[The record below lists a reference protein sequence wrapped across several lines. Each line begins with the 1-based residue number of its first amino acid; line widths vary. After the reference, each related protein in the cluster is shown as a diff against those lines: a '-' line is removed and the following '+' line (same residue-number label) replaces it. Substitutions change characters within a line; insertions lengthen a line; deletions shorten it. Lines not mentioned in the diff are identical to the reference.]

1 MGEASE
7 VWVPPPL
14 SLADSC
20 QESLERPGLVCV
32 RLRRRGLGIQIKG
45 SAGERCSASDPPV
58 LKPSL
63 GTLPSQHQML
73 ARVPSFQNTNLPTA
87 KLHSLPLHPSFPSTS
102 PARLYVCLFLF
113 FSWQVAFCT
122 VDINVTGSKMC
133 HCIKKWMTCSIYFLT
148 LYISHQTLNFYSYHF

>member
-1 MGEASE
+1 MGEASK

-45 SAGERCSASDPPV
+45 SAGERCSASDPPA

-87 KLHSLPLHPSFPSTS
+87 KLHSLSPHPSFPTTSTAS
-102 PARLYVCLFLF
+102 LYVCSVGF
-113 FSWQVAFCT
+113 FSYDRLLFCMVA
-122 VDINVTGSKMC
+122 INSFHTFYLLYYTKP
-133 HCIKKWMTCSIYFLT
+133 WTSIL
-148 LYISHQTLNFYSYHF
+148 SSNWVRG

>member
-45 SAGERCSASDPPV
+45 SAGERCSASDPPA

-63 GTLPSQHQML
+63 GTLLSQHQML

-87 KLHSLPLHPSFPSTS
+87 KLHSLSPHPSFPSTS
-102 PARLYVCLFLF
+102 TANIYVCLFIF
-113 FSWQVAFCT
+113 FLWQVVFCM
-122 VDINVTGSKMC
+122 VDINVSVNKRFN
-133 HCIKKWMTCSIYFLT
+133 CIKVDNLQHLFNT
-148 LYISHQTLNFYSYHF
+148 LYKLYNTKP